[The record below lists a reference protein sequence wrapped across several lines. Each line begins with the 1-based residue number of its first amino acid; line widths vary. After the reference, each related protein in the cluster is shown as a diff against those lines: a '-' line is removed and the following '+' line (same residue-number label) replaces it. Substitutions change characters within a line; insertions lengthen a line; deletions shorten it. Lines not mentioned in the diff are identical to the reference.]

1 MEEKSTLN
9 YLHEYTCK
17 VLHAKGLALHLV
29 KKSSL
34 YQNQVSNFLLQH
46 HPNATPTEVQVFLY
60 TCLSNFFV
68 VIADFTTLVTI
79 AKLVTYLF
87 WKNGEWNNHTK
98 VTQYYEATP
107 EMKVPVAVNH
117 TKKTHLSRCTI

>member
-34 YQNQVSNFLLQH
+34 YQNQVSNFLLH
-46 HPNATPTEVQVFLY
+46 HPNATPTQVEVFLDNLLVKLFRCDCRFSD
-60 TCLSNFFV
+60 TCYYCEARDLFV
-68 VIADFTTLVTI
+68 LE
-79 AKLVTYLF
+79 K
-87 WKNGEWNNHTK
+87 WGMEQSHK
-98 VTQYYEATP
+98 VTQYYEAMRKMQAP
-107 EMKVPVAVNH
+107 LRNH